1 MKKVILT
8 EEQVK
13 HIINEELGIAKEV
26 SNLSEIIEE
35 KIYNYLS
42 KGINSGNFDVKT
54 ELSEFNV
61 EFLFKVFRN
70 KDEMYEWF
78 KINKISS
85 GYSYEEN
92 KIYIVLYQLAGVVN
106 YDDFVDTIQHEC
118 SHYWE
123 CKMKGGPIY
132 NNYYQ
137 EIQRGMENKNPV
149 VSTICKM
156 LYYCN
161 HNEITAF
168 VNGSYKTAIRKNKK
182 YTNYKEFIMDNGIK
196 EVYTVLKNSHDILSK
211 YDDFN
216 TLCLTAFLYFVSH
229 KIIPSYS
236 TFDEM
241 LNYLYKI
248 TEDGY
253 NYFIKKLGMAYA
265 LYCKKQEDKKDLLKK
280 KLCTIKEKF

>member
-78 KINKISS
+78 KTNKISS

-92 KIYIVLYQLAGVVN
+92 RIYIVLYQLAGVVN

-132 NNYYQ
+132 NNY
-137 EIQRGMENKNPV
+137 
-149 VSTICKM
+149 
-156 LYYCN
+156 
-161 HNEITAF
+161 
-168 VNGSYKTAIRKNKK
+168 
-182 YTNYKEFIMDNGIK
+182 
-196 EVYTVLKNSHDILSK
+196 
-211 YDDFN
+211 
-216 TLCLTAFLYFVSH
+216 
-229 KIIPSYS
+229 
-236 TFDEM
+236 
-241 LNYLYKI
+241 
-248 TEDGY
+248 
-253 NYFIKKLGMAYA
+253 
-265 LYCKKQEDKKDLLKK
+265 
-280 KLCTIKEKF
+280 